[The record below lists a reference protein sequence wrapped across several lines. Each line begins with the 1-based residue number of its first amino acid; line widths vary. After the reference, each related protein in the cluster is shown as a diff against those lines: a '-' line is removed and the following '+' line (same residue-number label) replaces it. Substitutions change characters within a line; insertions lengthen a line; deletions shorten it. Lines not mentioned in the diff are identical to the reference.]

1 MVVHI
6 METYDDIY
14 EEKGIMMISMKKK
27 ATCNFNAFE
36 SPHLQVALL
45 IWIQVRLIMVCL
57 IRV

>member
-1 MVVHI
+1 MVVPI

-36 SPHLQVALL
+36 SPQLQVALL
-45 IWIQVRLIMVCL
+45 I
-57 IRV
+57 